1 MGSIF
6 GGSKQK
12 SSSSNQAFGQ
22 IRDTFTPLTENAAT
36 GSNALAALLSGDAS
50 GFNAYKKATGFD
62 AAAEYGSRGV
72 TGNAAAKGLL
82 RSGSTSKGLQAFGD
96 MLQNQYAGN
105 YMDRLLGQANL
116 GYQAGSLISGAG
128 QTSQSSGKQKN
139 GLGGFLGAAASGIAA
154 SDKRLK
160 KNIHKVGETSDG
172 LNIYQYRYLNDEG
185 PYIGVLAQ
193 EVAEKRPD
201 ALGPEI
207 AGYMTVNY
215 DKLKEAA

>member
-36 GSNALAALLSGDAS
+36 GSNALSALLSGDAS
-50 GFNAYKKATGFD
+50 GFNAFKGATGFD

-82 RSGSTSKGLQAFGD
+82 RSGSTSKGLQAFGQ

-105 YMDRLLGQANL
+105 YMDKLLGQANL

-128 QTSQSSGKQKN
+128 QTSKSSGKQKN
-139 GLGGFLGAAASGIAA
+139 GLGGFLGAAASGVAA
-154 SDKRLK
+154 SDERLK
-160 KNIHKVGETSDG
+160 KNIHKVGEMQNG
-172 LNIYQYRYLNDEG
+172 IGIYQYRYITGDG

-193 EVAEKRPD
+193 EVAEIQPE
-201 ALGPEI
+201 ALGPTI